1 MYKEWIQDNE
11 EIGTFI
17 SFKDPITFK
26 KINIPMRGDDC
37 SHYNMLDLETY
48 LNFY

>member
-17 SFKDPITFK
+17 SFRPNYFHKDEYSDE
-26 KINIPMRGDDC
+26 RR
-37 SHYNMLDLETY
+37 
-48 LNFY
+48 